1 MKILFSVLVLFFSV
15 SVALAGNFEGTWK
28 ATIETPN
35 GGFELTYVFK
45 MEGNNL
51 TGKMTGMMGDIP
63 ANNIVVKD
71 NQLKFE
77 TTMQGMEESQ
87 SMTIKHDCTLKDDDT
102 IIMKV
107 IGTPMGDNEMIL
119 KRQK

>member
-1 MKILFSVLVLFFSV
+1 MKILFSIIVLIFSV

-28 ATIETPN
+28 ATIDSPN
-35 GGFELTYVFK
+35 GSFELTYVFK
-45 MEGNNL
+45 MEGSIM

-63 ANNIVVKD
+63 ANNLVVKD
-71 NQLKFE
+71 NKLSFE
-77 TTMQGMEESQ
+77 TTMQGMDGSESI
-87 SMTIKHDCTLKDDDT
+87 TIKHDCTLKDNDT

-107 IGTPMGDNEMIL
+107 IGTPMGDNEMIM

>member
-1 MKILFSVLVLFFSV
+1 MKILFSVLALFFSV

-28 ATIETPN
+28 ATIDTPN

-45 MEGNNL
+45 MEGKNL

-63 ANNIVVKD
+63 VNNIVVKGD
-71 NQLKFE
+71 QLKFE
-77 TTMQGMEESQ
+77 TTMQGMDGSQ
-87 SMTIKHDCTLKDDDT
+87 STTIKHDCTFKDDDN
-102 IIMKV
+102 IMMKV
-107 IGTPMGDNEMIL
+107 IGTPMGDSEMIL

>member
-1 MKILFSVLVLFFSV
+1 MKILLSVLVLFFSV

-28 ATIETPN
+28 ATIDTPN

-45 MEGNNL
+45 MEGKNL

-63 ANNIVVKD
+63 VNNVVVKD

-77 TTMQGMEESQ
+77 TTMQGMDGSEST
-87 SMTIKHDCTLKDDDT
+87 TIKHDCTLKDDDT